1 MMVGVSVPANPEW
14 MLQLPEICSRLEE
27 LEVPVVDRVIL
38 ERIFG
43 VSRRRA
49 TQLMHSFGGYLA
61 GRTFLIDRSHLISTL
76 HAIKNGAEFAREQSR
91 RERLGARMEQVRRA
105 RAGSCVRIPVT
116 PEVLSSRVVGLP
128 CGIALQPGRLL
139 IEFAT
144 TEDLLVKLVALAQAA
159 ANDFNGFAAATKP
172 HISAV
177 SE

>member
-1 MMVGVSVPANPEW
+1 MPANPEW
-14 MLQLPEICSRLEE
+14 LLQLPEICARLDEM
-27 LEVPVVDRVIL
+27 EVPVVDRLIL

-49 TQLMHSFGGYLA
+49 IQLMHTFGGYLA
-61 GRTFLIDRSHLISTL
+61 GRTFLIDRLHLISKL
-76 HAIKNGAEFAREQSR
+76 HGIESGAEFVGEQSR

-116 PEVLSSRVVGLP
+116 PEILSSRVARLP
-128 CGIALQPGRLL
+128 SGIALQPGRLL

-159 ANDFNGFAAATKP
+159 TNDFNGFATATKP
-172 HISAV
+172 HLSAV